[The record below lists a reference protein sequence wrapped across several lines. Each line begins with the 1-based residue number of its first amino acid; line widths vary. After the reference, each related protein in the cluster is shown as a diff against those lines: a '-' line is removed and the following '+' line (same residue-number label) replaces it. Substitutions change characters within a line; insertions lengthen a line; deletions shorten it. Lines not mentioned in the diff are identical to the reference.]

1 MPTIRM
7 SNRTGLRPFFYSYL
21 KNSMKKLFFSFIA
34 MMIAAA
40 GYAQTTLVAT
50 LTHGDETS
58 MFYGAFALR
67 DAQDAAVD
75 GDIVNLSGGS
85 FQAVDI
91 AKALTVRGTGVDD
104 ANPTCIIGNFSI
116 NLMDGVSD
124 RLSFEG
130 CRITGTISLVGV
142 LSNAYF
148 LKSYIGG
155 IDAYPGSSMING
167 LFVNCQVHGLKLS
180 GSSSV
185 QFVNSYVENYYNGS
199 SNATAS
205 FTNCVI
211 NEIKNANGMGSSQF
225 ANCIFCSPM
234 NDDFLPSSSSASNC
248 VAAGSDGDR
257 HIFFQELGS
266 KQNCQFADL
275 DIFQDSDVCK
285 DLTEEAKAEYLG
297 TDGTPVG
304 MYGGTFP
311 YDMTPTYPRI
321 TKMNVASKSTADGKL
336 SVEVEVSALQ

>member
-1 MPTIRM
+1 
-7 SNRTGLRPFFYSYL
+7 
-21 KNSMKKLFFSFIA
+21 MKKLFFSFIA

-91 AKALTVRGTGVDD
+91 AKALTIRGTGVDD
-104 ANPTCIIGNFSI
+104 ANPTCIIGVFSI

-130 CRITGTISLVGV
+130 CRITGTISVVGV

-148 LKSYIGG
+148 LKSHIGEVNVSSG
-155 IDAYPGSSMING
+155 GYSSMVNG
-167 LFVNCQVHGLKLS
+167 LFVNCQVHGLRLGGS

-185 QFVNSYVENYYNGS
+185 QFVNSYVENYSNNS
-199 SNATAS
+199 SFTAVAS

-211 NEIKNANGMGSSQF
+211 NEMKTANAMGSSQF

-234 NDDFLPSSSSASNC
+234 NGDFLPSSSSASNC
-248 VAAGSDGDR
+248 VAAGSDDDR
-257 HIFFQELGS
+257 HMFFDYLGS

>member
-91 AKALTVRGTGVDD
+91 AKALTIRGTGVDD
-104 ANPTCIIGNFSI
+104 ANPTCIIGDFSI

-130 CRITGTISLVGV
+130 CRITGTISVVGV

-155 IDAYPGSSMING
+155 IYAYPGSSMING
-167 LFVNCQVHGLKLS
+167 LFVNCQMHRVHLEE
-180 GSSSV
+180 SSSV
-185 QFVNSYVENYYNGS
+185 QLVNSYVENCYINS

-211 NEIKNANGMGSSQF
+211 NDSDATNIRRSQF

-234 NDDFLPSSSSASNC
+234 NGTFLAYDSSATNC
-248 VAAGSDGDR
+248 VAAGSDDDR
-257 HIFFQELGS
+257 HMFFDHLGL

-275 DIFQDSDVCK
+275 DIFQDSDICK

>member
-1 MPTIRM
+1 
-7 SNRTGLRPFFYSYL
+7 
-21 KNSMKKLFFSFIA
+21 MKKIFFSFIA

-85 FQAVDI
+85 FQAVNI
-91 AKALTVRGTGVDD
+91 AKALTIRGTGVDD
-104 ANPTCIIGNFSI
+104 ANPTCIIGDFSI

-130 CRITGTISLVGV
+130 CRITGTIYVVGV
-142 LSNAYF
+142 LTNAYF
-148 LKSYIGG
+148 LKSHIGEVNVNTG
-155 IDAYPGSSMING
+155 GSCSMVNG
-167 LFVNCQVHGLKLS
+167 LFVNCQVHGLGLS
-180 GSSSV
+180 GSSSA
-185 QFVNSYVENYYNGS
+185 QFVNSYVENCYINS

-234 NDDFLPSSSSASNC
+234 YGDYLPSSSSASNC
-248 VAAGSDGDR
+248 VAAGSDDDR
-257 HIFFQELGS
+257 NIFFQELGS